1 VSIWNGKVLVEEVAN
16 VKAQH
21 DYYQTMNRI
30 MGNSRSGITI
40 FEPPI
45 KSWRFDLLLN

>member
-30 MGNSRSGITI
+30 MEASRRRITI

-45 KSWRFDLLLN
+45 NS